1 MDWALPTRPDL
12 SLKRPFLLFAIIL
25 MLLVAIG
32 VAGYRVATEGVISR
46 EWMIHTFKVQ
56 SAIQDVRL
64 SIANAAADRRE
75 YLQLGDV
82 PSLQDF
88 PKSRDRAMAAIRNL
102 RSLTVDNPQQQ
113 ELLSHVEALAIE
125 RMDLLQDSIDGSQL
139 RHETLADQSSID
151 VKGLRINQ
159 QITDSLQSM
168 YDSEQVLLQSRQQ
181 TSKQMYEGT
190 VIVLI
195 ISFLLAF
202 ALLASNFYFLY
213 GEVRR
218 RREAEK
224 ILRAVGDSYRR
235 LSTRL
240 LELQDE
246 ERRKLAR
253 ELHDSVGQYL
263 ALLKMNLVRIGS
275 LPACQDGSGREL
287 VGEAVQWTDRTITEV
302 RTVSHLLHPPMLDEV
317 GFLSACRWYIEE
329 FGKRSGIQVNLDLP
343 EDSERLSPET
353 ELVLFRALQ
362 EGLTNVHRHS
372 ATRKVDITFAHSPD
386 GVKLT
391 LHDYGHGMSPEAMK
405 RFQSGIGIGVGLAG
419 MRERVAERGGTMRIE
434 SDTRGTTV
442 YINLPVVAR
451 KNTPASAPSLVP
463 ESQHSTAP
471 VHRDASRAS

>member
-32 VAGYRVATEGVISR
+32 VAGYRVATEGIISR

-64 SIANAAADRRE
+64 AISNAVADRRE
-75 YLQLGDV
+75 YLQLGDI
-82 PSLQDF
+82 PSLKDF
-88 PKSRDRAMAAIRNL
+88 PKSRDQAMEAIQRL
-102 RSLTVDNPQQQ
+102 RSLTVDDAQ
-113 ELLSHVEALAIE
+113 EQEMLSHVEALAIE

-139 RHETLADQSSID
+139 RHETLADQSGME
-151 VKGLRINQ
+151 VKGLQLSQKISH
-159 QITDSLQSM
+159 SLQTM
-168 YDSEQVLLQSRQQ
+168 YDNEQVLLQSRQQ

-218 RREAEK
+218 RRATEK
-224 ILRAVGDSYRR
+224 TLRAVGDSYRR

-263 ALLKMNLVRIGS
+263 ALLKMNLVRIAT
-275 LPACQDGSGREL
+275 LPACQGGNGRDML
-287 VGEAVQWTDRTITEV
+287 GEAVQWTDRTITEV

-329 FGKRSGIQVNLDLP
+329 FGKRSGIQVNLGLP
-343 EDSERLSPET
+343 EDENAERLSPET

-372 ATRKVDITFAHSPD
+372 ATRKVDITFLHSPD

-391 LHDYGHGMSPEAMK
+391 LHDYGHGMSAESLK

-419 MRERVAERGGTMRIE
+419 MRERVAELGGSMRID
-434 SDTRGTTV
+434 SDSRGTTV
-442 YINLPVVAR
+442 YISLPAVMR
-451 KNTPASAPSLVP
+451 KNVQAGA
-463 ESQHSTAP
+463 A
-471 VHRDASRAS
+471 

>member
-1 MDWALPTRPDL
+1 
-12 SLKRPFLLFAIIL
+12 
-25 MLLVAIG
+25 
-32 VAGYRVATEGVISR
+32 
-46 EWMIHTFKVQ
+46 
-56 SAIQDVRL
+56 
-64 SIANAAADRRE
+64 
-75 YLQLGDV
+75 
-82 PSLQDF
+82 
-88 PKSRDRAMAAIRNL
+88 
-102 RSLTVDNPQQQ
+102 
-113 ELLSHVEALAIE
+113 VEALAIE

-139 RHETLADQSSID
+139 RHETLADQSGME
-151 VKGLRINQ
+151 VKGLQLSQKISH
-159 QITDSLQSM
+159 SLQTM
-168 YDSEQVLLQSRQQ
+168 YDNEQVLLQSRQQ

-218 RREAEK
+218 RRATEK
-224 ILRAVGDSYRR
+224 TLRAVGDSYRR

-263 ALLKMNLVRIGS
+263 ALLKMNLVRIAT
-275 LPACQDGSGREL
+275 LPACQGGNGRDML
-287 VGEAVQWTDRTITEV
+287 GEAVQWTDRTITEV

-329 FGKRSGIQVNLDLP
+329 FGKRSGIQVNLGLP
-343 EDSERLSPET
+343 EDENAERLSPET

-372 ATRKVDITFAHSPD
+372 ATRKVDITFLHSPD

-391 LHDYGHGMSPEAMK
+391 LHDYGHGMSAEALK

-419 MRERVAERGGTMRIE
+419 MRERVAELGGSMRID
-434 SDTRGTTV
+434 SDSRGTTV
-442 YINLPVVAR
+442 YISLPAVMR
-451 KNTPASAPSLVP
+451 KNVQAGA
-463 ESQHSTAP
+463 A
-471 VHRDASRAS
+471 